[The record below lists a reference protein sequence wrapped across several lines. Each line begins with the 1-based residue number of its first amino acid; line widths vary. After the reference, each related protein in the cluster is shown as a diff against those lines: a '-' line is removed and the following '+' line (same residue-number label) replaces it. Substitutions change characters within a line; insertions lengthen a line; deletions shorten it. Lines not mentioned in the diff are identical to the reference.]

1 MPKYYSVSKVL
12 NVRTVNGQKEYLLR
26 WKGYGSGADSWV
38 REEDCNSAVKKFAGS
53 TLEGEYIL
61 RIFLVPFVIH
71 CEPNFFPPFISAR
84 EKVINYL
91 VCEIGQKLS
100 TRTAP
105 EKGYVRR
112 TTVKVPMDQKF
123 FEELFYSF
131 GQGRSRFN
139 VSAEDLDRILPVGWS
154 ERAFR
159 TSTKCVVSR
168 EQPITIRIQHAG
180 AKLAPAC

>member
-1 MPKYYSVSKVL
+1 MFI
-12 NVRTVNGQKEYLLR
+12 
-26 WKGYGSGADSWV
+26 GSLI
-38 REEDCNSAVKKFAGS
+38 C
-53 TLEGEYIL
+53 
-61 RIFLVPFVIH
+61 
-71 CEPNFFPPFISAR
+71 FPSYISAR

-105 EKGYVRR
+105 ENGYVRR
-112 TTVKVPMDQKF
+112 ATVKVPIDQKF
-123 FEELFYSF
+123 FEELFYPF

-139 VSAEDLDRILPVGWS
+139 LSAEDLDHILPIGWS

-168 EQPITIRIQHAG
+168 GQPITVRQR
-180 AKLAPAC
+180 KLHYDHSECPRCQWSTGEVEKPALCQPKKTWPVDMS